1 MASIIWTTHA
11 RERNSQRLI
20 SEDWITKT
28 LNDPDES
35 IQSSDQT
42 IKHKKRFDHQTVT
55 VITKFTDKGDSLIL
69 SSWIN
74 PPIPG
79 SSDFK
84 NQQRSNEMKKASNL
98 KKIWLTVLHQIGL

>member
-1 MASIIWTTHA
+1 MSSIIWTNHA

-20 SEDWITKT
+20 SEAWIMKT

-35 IQSSDQT
+35 IPEDNQT
-42 IKHKKRFDHQTVT
+42 IKHKKRFEHQTVT
-55 VITKFTDKGDSLIL
+55 VITKYTEKGDYLIL

-74 PPIPG
+74 PPTIG

-84 NQQRSNEMKKASNL
+84 NQQRNSEMKKASGL
-98 KKIWLTVLHQIGL
+98 KKFWVTLLNQIGI